1 MLTGDIPARWRL
13 DGDGDLAGST
23 EGSTANLTSYD
34 TTVGVTGI
42 EIHVLLAGDGAAVTV
57 SMTLLSS
64 IDGDED
70 GFEVYTLR
78 RVFGWLRLG
87 QWCSKSVARLKLG
100 LR

>member
-1 MLTGDIPARWRL
+1 MTNR
-13 DGDGDLAGST
+13 
-23 EGSTANLTSYD
+23 TSYG
-34 TTVGVTGI
+34 TTPEVTGI
-42 EIHVLLAGDGAAVTV
+42 ENDILLAGNGVAVTV